1 MLLSRF
7 FIALWRLFVDALG
20 VFVTLLKVMV
30 PALLVVKVLEMVG
43 ATQWV
48 GVALGP
54 LMELLGLPPE
64 LGIVWAA
71 TLLTNIFTGLVVFF
85 EVTGDASLSVT
96 QVTVLGALLLI
107 GHSLPVE
114 GAVAKRAGVPW
125 WATIVLR
132 VGGALV
138 FAALVNWS
146 YRLLGARWLG
156 YGQQAAELAWRPEP
170 PADGVGHWLVG
181 QLSTLGLIF
190 VIIFALMALL
200 EVLRFFNLERLVHLA
215 LSPLLRLLGIGRGA
229 ANVTVIGVTLGLS
242 YGAGLLIR
250 DLNAGV
256 MSRRDAILALCFLGL
271 CHSVIEDTLLI
282 LLLGAELWAVLGVRI
297 VFSIVVIALIA
308 RWPQQQRPASRRRP
322 EVNNPPL

>member
-1 MLLSRF
+1 MPFPHFL
-7 FIALWRLFVDALG
+7 IALWRLFVAAVG
-20 VFVTLLKVMV
+20 VYVTLLKVMV
-30 PALLVVKVLEMVG
+30 PALLVVKALDMIG
-43 ATQWV
+43 ATQWI

-54 LMELLGLPPE
+54 LMELVGLPPE
-64 LGIVWAA
+64 MGMVWAA

-85 EVTGDASLSVT
+85 EVAGDASLSVA

-125 WATIVLR
+125 WAIIALR
-132 VGGALV
+132 IGGALV
-138 FAALVNWS
+138 FAALVHWS
-146 YRLLGARWLG
+146 YRLLGARWPGL
-156 YGQQAAELAWRPEP
+156 GQQAAELAWRPNPSAE
-170 PADGVGHWLVG
+170 GLGHWLVS

-200 EVLRFFNLERLVHLA
+200 EVLKALNLERLVHLA
-215 LSPLLRLLGIGRGA
+215 LAPLLGFLGIGRGA

-242 YGAGLLIR
+242 YGAGLLLR
-250 DLNAGV
+250 DLDSGV

-282 LLLGAELWAVLGVRI
+282 LLLGAELWAVLGARI
-297 VFSIVVIALIA
+297 AFAIVVIALIA
-308 RWPQQQRPASRRRP
+308 RWPQRQEPASTRHP
-322 EVNNPPL
+322 EASKSLL